1 MPSLLSTVK
10 ARWVT
15 FGTLINVKIK
25 NLRIENFRAIARLDE
40 EIGPYTTFIGYNG
53 GGKSSIL
60 HAVRWFFENFE
71 LTGTD
76 VFSEEAGEPD
86 LASLPDVKVTVTF
99 DNLTERDRDNFGPY
113 ATGEEMVLTR
123 VGGAGRPSKLYGER
137 LVCTS
142 FKNIR
147 KEKTVSKQRE
157 LAMQLTTSN
166 ELFADLNINKKTSKQ
181 ELLEILDKWEADP
194 QNRKHLESI
203 NDEDANHFFGAV
215 GSDKLK
221 VDSGFVFIPAA
232 PDLTGQFDI
241 SGRGSALQLL
251 LGDILK
257 GVVGKSINSWTER
270 NQSVLNELETTISE
284 AAADRLNERARQVNQ
299 YLGQYLPGI
308 EIEFE
313 VGLQDWAPRANP
325 VAQSRM
331 RRGER
336 DFFIES
342 EGHGVQRATLLALL
356 QATAESRTASESTVG
371 EDRDNEQNHCGD
383 QRSSLIVFV
392 EEPEVY
398 QHPVQARMMA
408 RSFANAAR
416 TGSVQFVLA
425 THSPYFLDPN
435 EIHNTFRVENRPT
448 GSKAN
453 RPNVH
458 GVLAEKNANGEL
470 DKYFL
475 ESVIESLFS
484 RAVLIVEG
492 DTERAIFDTV
502 PCGDDG
508 LTLRDLGISVAVAA
522 GSDSLL
528 DMAQL
533 IHGFGV
539 PIFVVR
545 DGDSDSRIALNT
557 AKTKSQHAVSKQFKC
572 TPDFEKSEHLEVA
585 RKRKDD
591 ILDSWKSG
599 VESFIKKSREM
610 GFGEGLDGFE
620 WGKGLQVGRY
630 IGVLNHDLESE
641 LHSWTSFTDVAK
653 KFGLPSDFRKTKKA
667 GVIARVAAQS
677 KREDMPDDLKRILE
691 VARQMVDYGFP
702 KKDL

>member
-1 MPSLLSTVK
+1 M
-10 ARWVT
+10 
-15 FGTLINVKIK
+15 KIK
-25 NLRIENFRAIARLDE
+25 HLRIENFRAIANFDE
-40 EIGPYTTFIGYNG
+40 AIGPYTTFIGYNG

-71 LTGTD
+71 LKSTD
-76 VFSEEAGEPD
+76 VFSEEIGEPD
-86 LASLPDVKVTVTF
+86 LATLPNVKVTVTF
-99 DNLTERDRDNFGPY
+99 DNLTELDRENFGPY
-113 ATGEEMVLTR
+113 ARGEEIVLTR
-123 VGGAGRPSKLYGER
+123 VGGVGRPSKLYGER
-137 LVCTS
+137 LVCPY

-147 KEKTVSKQRE
+147 KENKVSDQRNVAQD
-157 LAMQLTTSN
+157 LMTSN
-166 ELFADLNINKKTSKQ
+166 KLFADLNINSKTSKQ
-181 ELLEILDKWEADP
+181 EILEILDNWEADP
-194 QNRKHLESI
+194 ENHKHLEPI

-241 SGRGSALQLL
+241 SGKGSALQLL

-270 NQSVLNELETTISE
+270 NQSVLNELETTVSE
-284 AAADRLNERARQVNQ
+284 AAADHLNERAGQVNHH
-299 YLGQYLPGI
+299 LGQYLPGI
-308 EIEFE
+308 EIKFE

-356 QATAESRTASESTVG
+356 QATAESRTAPESTGG
-371 EDRDNEQNHCGD
+371 EDRDNKQNHRED
-383 QRSSLIVFV
+383 QRSSLIVFI

-416 TGSVQFVLA
+416 TGDVQFVLA

-435 EIHNTFRVENRPT
+435 EIHNTFRVENSPT

-453 RPNVH
+453 RPSVQ
-458 GVLAEKNANGEL
+458 GVLKEKNASGEL

-484 RAVLIVEG
+484 RAALVVEG

-508 LTLRDLGISVAVAA
+508 LTLRDLGISVVVAA
-522 GSDSLL
+522 GSASLL

-533 IHGFGV
+533 IQDFGV
-539 PIFVVR
+539 PVFVVR
-545 DGDSDSRIALNT
+545 DGDSNKDIAMKT
-557 AKTKSQHAVSKQFKC
+557 AREKSQSTIREQFQC
-572 TPDFEKSEHLEVA
+572 APDFENEEHLKIA
-585 RKRKDD
+585 HNKQQN
-591 ILDSWKSG
+591 ILKSWRSA
-599 VESFIKKSREM
+599 VDSFIKKARES
-610 GFGEGLDGFE
+610 GFGEGLENFE
-620 WGKGLQVGRY
+620 WGGGIQVGRY
-630 IGVLNHDLESE
+630 IGILSHDLEEE
-641 LHSWTSFTDVAK
+641 LHNWTSFTTKANE
-653 KFGLPSDFRKTKKA
+653 FGLPPNLRKAKKA
-667 GVIARVAAQS
+667 GILARVAVQS
-677 KREDMPDDLKRILE
+677 KQEDMPDDLKHILE
-691 VARQMVDYGFP
+691 VARQMVD
-702 KKDL
+702 

>member
-1 MPSLLSTVK
+1 M
-10 ARWVT
+10 
-15 FGTLINVKIK
+15 KIK
-25 NLRIENFRAIARLDE
+25 HLRIENFRAIANFDE
-40 EIGPYTTFIGYNG
+40 AIGPYTTFIGYNG

-71 LTGTD
+71 LMSTD
-76 VFSEEAGEPD
+76 VFSEEIGEPD
-86 LASLPDVKVTVTF
+86 LATLPDVKVTVTF
-99 DNLTERDRDNFGPY
+99 DNLTELDHENFGPY
-113 ATGEEMVLTR
+113 ARGEEIVLTR
-123 VGGAGRPSKLYGER
+123 VGGVGRPSKLYGER
-137 LVCTS
+137 LVCPS

-147 KEKTVSKQRE
+147 KEKTVSGQRK
-157 LAMQLTTSN
+157 LAEQLMTSN
-166 ELFADLNINKKTSKQ
+166 KLFADLNINSKTSKQ
-181 ELLEILDKWEADP
+181 ELLEILDNWEADSE
-194 QNRKHLESI
+194 NHKHLESI

-241 SGRGSALQLL
+241 SGKSSALQLL

-257 GVVGKSINSWTER
+257 GVVSRSINSWTER
-270 NQSVLNELETTISE
+270 NQSVLNELETTVSE
-284 AAADRLNERARQVNQ
+284 AADDHLNERAGQVNHH
-299 YLGQYLPGI
+299 LRQYLPGI
-308 EIEFE
+308 EIKFE

-356 QATAESRTASESTVG
+356 QATAESRTAPESTGG
-371 EDRDNEQNHCGD
+371 EDRDNKQNHRED
-383 QRSSLIVFV
+383 QQSSLIVFV

-416 TGSVQFVLA
+416 TGNVQFVLA

-435 EIHNTFRVENRPT
+435 EIHNIFRVENSPT

-453 RPNVH
+453 RPSVQ
-458 GVLAEKNANGEL
+458 GVLKEKNASGEL

-484 RAVLIVEG
+484 RAALIVEG

-533 IHGFGV
+533 IQDFGV
-539 PIFVVR
+539 PVFVVR
-545 DGDSDSRIALNT
+545 DGDSDSEIALKT
-557 AKTKSQHAVSKQFKC
+557 AQEKSQNAIRTQFKC
-572 TPDFEKSEHLEVA
+572 APDFENTEHLQIAVNKQQSLLNRWQSA
-585 RKRKDD
+585 VD
-591 ILDSWKSG
+591 
-599 VESFIKKSREM
+599 SFIKKARES
-610 GFGEGLDGFE
+610 GFGEGLEDFE
-620 WGKGLQVGRY
+620 WGGGSQVGRY
-630 IGVLNHDLESE
+630 VGILSHDLEAE
-641 LHSWTSFTDVAK
+641 LHNWPSFTMMSK
-653 KFGLPSDFRKTKKA
+653 EFGLPSDLRKAKKA
-667 GVIARVAAQS
+667 GVLARVAAQS
-677 KREDMPDDLKRILE
+677 KQEDMPADLKRILE
-691 VARQMVDYGFP
+691 VARQMVDYGSP
-702 KKDL
+702 RKDS

>member
-1 MPSLLSTVK
+1 M
-10 ARWVT
+10 
-15 FGTLINVKIK
+15 KIK
-25 NLRIENFRAIARLDE
+25 HLRIENFRAIANFDE
-40 EIGPYTTFIGYNG
+40 AIGPYTTFIGYNG

-71 LTGTD
+71 LMSTD
-76 VFSEEAGEPD
+76 VFSEEIGEPD
-86 LASLPDVKVTVTF
+86 LATLPDVKVTVTF
-99 DNLTERDRDNFGPY
+99 DNLTELDRENFGPY
-113 ATGEEMVLTR
+113 ARGEEIVLTR
-123 VGGAGRPSKLYGER
+123 VGGVGRPSKLYGER
-137 LVCTS
+137 LVCPS
-142 FKNIR
+142 FKTIR
-147 KEKTVSKQRE
+147 KEKTVSGQRKLTE
-157 LAMQLTTSN
+157 QLITSN
-166 ELFADLNINKKTSKQ
+166 KLFADLNINSKTSKQ
-181 ELLEILDKWEADP
+181 ELLEILDNWEADSE
-194 QNRKHLESI
+194 NHKHLESI

-241 SGRGSALQLL
+241 SGKGSALQLL

-257 GVVGKSINSWTER
+257 GVVSKSINSWTER
-270 NQSVLNELETTISE
+270 NQSVLNELETSVSE
-284 AAADRLNERARQVNQ
+284 AADDHLNERAGQVNHH
-299 YLGQYLPGI
+299 LRQYLPGI
-308 EIEFE
+308 EIKFE

-356 QATAESRTASESTVG
+356 QATAEARTAPESTGG
-371 EDRDNEQNHCGD
+371 EDRDNKQNHRED
-383 QRSSLIVFV
+383 QQSSLIVFV

-416 TGSVQFVLA
+416 TGNVQFVLA

-435 EIHNTFRVENRPT
+435 EIHNTFRVENSPT

-453 RPNVH
+453 RPSVQ
-458 GVLAEKNANGEL
+458 GVLKEKNASGEL

-484 RAVLIVEG
+484 RAALIVEG

-533 IHGFGV
+533 IQDFGV
-539 PIFVVR
+539 PVFVVR
-545 DGDSDSRIALNT
+545 DGDSDSDIALKTAQEKSQNAIRTQFKCAPDFENTEHLQIALNKQQSLLNT
-557 AKTKSQHAVSKQFKC
+557 WQSAV
-572 TPDFEKSEHLEVA
+572 D
-585 RKRKDD
+585 
-591 ILDSWKSG
+591 
-599 VESFIKKSREM
+599 SFIKKARES
-610 GFGEGLDGFE
+610 GFGEGLEDFE
-620 WGKGLQVGRY
+620 WGGGVQVGRNV
-630 IGVLNHDLESE
+630 GVLSHDLEAE
-641 LHSWTSFTDVAK
+641 LHNWPSFTMMSK
-653 KFGLPSDFRKTKKA
+653 GFGLPSDLRKAKKA
-667 GVIARVAAQS
+667 GVLARVAAQS
-677 KREDMPDDLKRILE
+677 KQEDMPADLKRILE
-691 VARQMVDYGFP
+691 VARQMVDYGSP
-702 KKDL
+702 RKDS